1 MPVSSLPA
9 VRRVYDRL
17 LEVIAATL
25 MAALSLIIVLGFV
38 FRALNQ
44 SLVWYD
50 EVASIG
56 LCWLTYYGSALAAL
70 RGAHIGFPGIVN
82 AFPPGL
88 RLAATIFAE
97 AVVIGFFLLLAYTGL
112 EVMLILKG
120 STMVSIPAI
129 SLQVTQSVIPI
140 TAVLFIV
147 AELLRLPDVLAA
159 ARGAGFEDH
168 EIKEALEALEAPPA
182 GAAKGGSER

>member
-1 MPVSSLPA
+1 MLA
-9 VRRVYDRL
+9 IRRSYDRI
-17 LEVIAATL
+17 LEIIAALL
-25 MAALSLIIVLGFV
+25 MAALTIIIVLGFV
-38 FRALNQ
+38 FRAVGL

-88 RLAATIFAE
+88 RVASTIFAE
-97 AVVIGFFLLLAYTGL
+97 VIVLAFFIILTVTGL
-112 EVMLILKG
+112 EVLDILQG
-120 STMVSIPAI
+120 STLVSLPNV
-129 SLQVTQSVIPI
+129 SLVVTQSVIPV
-140 TAVLFIV
+140 TAVLIIIS
-147 AELLRLPDVLAA
+147 ELLRFPELLAA

-168 EIKEALEALEAPPA
+168 ELKEALETVHETDAVKE
-182 GAAKGGSER
+182 GAAR